1 MFKRLQ
7 KNNRIENVRLEENTK
22 HFIDGFKKL
31 VEQNNQPTINRLI
44 KFMANSVQGDGDLH
58 LRQPTGDGCGCSRRF
73 RAFALWFN
81 GIFEFEEMVCGVL
94 FCQCLGEF
102 FW

>member
-44 KFMANSVQGDGDLH
+44 KFMANSVQGELIPNVYIMIEIMPNTLG
-58 LRQPTGDGCGCSRRF
+58 T
-73 RAFALWFN
+73 
-81 GIFEFEEMVCGVL
+81 L
-94 FCQCLGEF
+94 FIV
-102 FW
+102 

>member
-1 MFKRLQ
+1 MYYVKFYEIIVKGWLYVKRLQ

-44 KFMANSVQGDGDLH
+44 KFMANSVQGELISNVYIMIEIMPNTLG
-58 LRQPTGDGCGCSRRF
+58 T
-73 RAFALWFN
+73 
-81 GIFEFEEMVCGVL
+81 L
-94 FCQCLGEF
+94 FIV
-102 FW
+102 

>member
-44 KFMANSVQGDGDLH
+44 KFMANSVQGELISKCYIMIEIMPNTLG
-58 LRQPTGDGCGCSRRF
+58 T
-73 RAFALWFN
+73 
-81 GIFEFEEMVCGVL
+81 L
-94 FCQCLGEF
+94 FIV
-102 FW
+102 

>member
-31 VEQNNQPTINRLI
+31 VEQN
-44 KFMANSVQGDGDLH
+44 DLN
-58 LRQPTGDGCGCSRRF
+58 P
-73 RAFALWFN
+73 
-81 GIFEFEEMVCGVL
+81 
-94 FCQCLGEF
+94 
-102 FW
+102 

>member
-44 KFMANSVQGDGDLH
+44 QFMANSVQGELI
-58 LRQPTGDGCGCSRRF
+58 S
-73 RAFALWFN
+73 
-81 GIFEFEEMVCGVL
+81 
-94 FCQCLGEF
+94 
-102 FW
+102 